1 MKEIK
6 VIDILHKIKERNK
19 GNDIDVASFVD
30 YGEANYMCDVIAEI
44 ADSNVDLY
52 QYELLEWA
60 KDNFCYI
67 DYAMQEYGK
76 PDDFLQY
83 IRQGQYYA
91 YSTEINENIN
101 DFMLVYAY
109 NYLLREKNI
118 ETITEEQQEEI
129 EENISLIDNDSRLS
143 QIVYCVDEAIEKEEE

>member
-6 VIDILHKIKERNK
+6 VIDILHEIKERNK

-30 YGEANYMCDVIAEI
+30 YNETDYICDVITEI
-44 ADSNVDLY
+44 ADCNVDIHNLD
-52 QYELLEWA
+52 LLEWA
-60 KDNFCYI
+60 KGNYHYI

-101 DFMLVYAY
+101 DFMLIYAY
-109 NYLLREKNI
+109 NYLLNTKNI
-118 ETITEEQQEEI
+118 DTITEDQQEEI
-129 EENISLIDNDSRLS
+129 EERIPLIDNDSRLS
-143 QIVYCVDEAIEKEEE
+143 QIVFCVDEAIENEEN

>member
-30 YGEANYMCDVIAEI
+30 YNETNYICDVITEI
-44 ADSNVDLY
+44 ADDNVDLY
-52 QYELLEWA
+52 PYELLEWA
-60 KDNFCYI
+60 RDNFYYI
-67 DYAMQEYGK
+67 DYAIQEYGK

-91 YSTEINENIN
+91 YSTEINENIE
-101 DFMLVYAY
+101 DFVLIYGY

-129 EENISLIDNDSRLS
+129 EESISLIRQDSRLS
-143 QIVYCVDEAIEKEEE
+143 QIVYCVDVAIEKEEK